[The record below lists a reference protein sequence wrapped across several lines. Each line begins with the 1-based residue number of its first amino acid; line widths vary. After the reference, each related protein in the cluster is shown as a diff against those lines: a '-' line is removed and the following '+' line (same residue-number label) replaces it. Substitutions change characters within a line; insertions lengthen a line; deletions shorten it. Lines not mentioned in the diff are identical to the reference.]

1 MIWQDRAPTVMG
13 RPTAS
18 DVEQEFHEAIKVNVI
33 RLLSVVGDRAP
44 AALDRLHAT
53 TVELRW
59 QSKKSYRGGLPCS
72 ASRRRGENRRTVALR
87 L

>member
-1 MIWQDRAPTVMG
+1 MG

-44 AALDRLHAT
+44 AALDRPHAT
-53 TVELRW
+53 TVELEMAIEEILSRGATLFGFETPDGGTPIVMALHRW
-59 QSKKSYRGGLPCS
+59 R
-72 ASRRRGENRRTVALR
+72 
-87 L
+87 